1 MSAPIPVT
9 EALLRTMPLPTH
21 REGEDKDQRGRILV
35 IGGSPTVPGGAMLA
49 AVAALRAG
57 AGKLQVATCASI
69 APHMAVT
76 LPEALVAGHPE
87 THHGAIAPTEAG
99 ALAKK
104 ASRVDAVVLGPGMM
118 EGGATAKLVSRLLRK
133 LEGEARL
140 VADAAALAG
149 LETGEDRPRHLAGRM
164 VLTPHAGE
172 MSRLMGEDRDAI
184 LADPLAAAR
193 RCAAAHQAVVIMK
206 GGCSFIATPQGL
218 AWSSGQGNVGLATSG
233 SGDAL
238 AGIIGGLLARGA
250 SPADA
255 AVWGCFL
262 HGEAGNRLARRMGPV
277 GFLARELAAEVP
289 AIMAELAPTA

>member
-1 MSAPIPVT
+1 MSQPLHVT
-9 EALLRTMPLPTH
+9 ADVLRSMPLPTH
-21 REGEDKDQRGRILV
+21 REGEDKDQRGRALI

-57 AGKLQVATCASI
+57 AGKLQVATCESVAL
-69 APHMAVT
+69 PMAVA
-76 LPEALVAGHPE
+76 LPEALVAGHAE
-87 THHGAIAPTEAG
+87 TGDGAITPGEAG

-118 EGGATAKLVSRLLRK
+118 DGPATAKLVARFLRK

-140 VADAAALAG
+140 VVDAGALCG
-149 LETGEDRPRHLAGRM
+149 LEAGDDRMRHLAGRM

-172 MSRLMGEDRDAI
+172 MTRLMGMDRDAI
-184 LADPLAAAR
+184 QADPLGAAR

-218 AWSSGQGNVGLATSG
+218 AWSSDQGNVGLATSG
-233 SGDAL
+233 SGDTL

-250 SPADA
+250 SPAEA
-255 AVWGCFL
+255 AVWGCYL
-262 HGEAGNRLARRMGPV
+262 HGEAGNRLARRIGPV
-277 GFLARELAAEVP
+277 GYLARELAAEVP
-289 AIMAELAPTA
+289 AIMAELS